1 MYMIYDQHTLWKVR
15 WKWITHSAAGCQ
27 LVRLLGFCVATEVQ
41 RTAQRLGKKESSQ
54 KSLGIQLVS
63 LSFPLESF
71 CILLFYVALRCQVR
85 PWWSWKKVC
94 EVAQFP
100 LLLQWWRQPP
110 MPGTSPCNWPFAGSD
125 PFASLKFPCYWGQ
138 PRLTLQGEVSKGC
151 KGHWSEGWNFNGFW
165 IPTWCTWLSLV

>member
-1 MYMIYDQHTLWKVR
+1 MIYDENTLKGQVKMDHTFSCRVSTCKTSGVLCCYWGPANGPKV
-15 WKWITHSAAGCQ
+15 
-27 LVRLLGFCVATEVQ
+27 
-41 RTAQRLGKKESSQ
+41 GKERILTKISRN
-54 KSLGIQLVS
+54 
-63 LSFPLESF
+63 PT
-71 CILLFYVALRCQVR
+71 CILVLSVGILMFYVALRCQVR

>member
-1 MYMIYDQHTLWKVR
+1 MTKIRWKVR

-27 LVRLLGFCVATEVQ
+27 LVRLLGFCCCYRGPANGPKV
-41 RTAQRLGKKESSQ
+41 GKERILTKISRN
-54 KSLGIQLVS
+54 
-63 LSFPLESF
+63 PT
-71 CILLFYVALRCQVR
+71 CILVLSVGILMFYVALRCQVR